1 MRFIVTVTCGTSD
14 RERVTDIELRH
25 NQKVKY
31 EMVIFMLQLNVLPVQ
46 DGLHV
51 HIPTSPASLLVPTG
65 DWTSCSVHH

>member
-14 RERVTDIELRH
+14 RERVTKPSH
-25 NQKVKY
+25 NLEVKY
-31 EMVIFMLQLNVLPVQ
+31 EMVAFMLQLNVLPFQ

-51 HIPTSPASLLVPTG
+51 HISTSPPSLLVLTD